1 MMNAFKICPHC
12 GKTWPSRALFLE
24 DADLEVIGY
33 QVDFEDIER
42 GLFLFNHHDC
52 KTTLAIPA
60 VSFKD
65 LHHGPFFSERQTGSK
80 SCPGYCLRQH
90 ELEACPAECACA
102 WVRDVL
108 QTIRQ
113 APKASRASQ
122 AATAAHR

>member
-1 MMNAFKICPHC
+1 MTNAFKICPHC
-12 GKTWPSRALFLE
+12 GKTWPSRDVFL
-24 DADLEVIGY
+24 ADPGLEVIGY
-33 QVDFEDIER
+33 QVDFEAIER

-60 VSFKD
+60 ARFKG
-65 LHHGPFFSERQTGSK
+65 LHHGPFFSERNTDSE

-90 ELEACPAECACA
+90 ELEPCPAECACA

-113 APKASRASQ
+113 RPKASQASQ
-122 AATAAHR
+122 TATAAHR

>member
-1 MMNAFKICPHC
+1 MMDAFKICPHC
-12 GKTWPSRALFLE
+12 GKTWPSRDVFL
-24 DADLEVIGY
+24 ADPGLEVIGY
-33 QVDFEDIER
+33 QVDFETIER

-60 VSFKD
+60 GSFKD
-65 LHHGPFFSERQTGSK
+65 LHHGPFFSERNTGTE
-80 SCPGYCLRQH
+80 SCPGYCLRRH
-90 ELEACPAECACA
+90 ELEPCPAECACA

-113 APKASRASQ
+113 RPKAGQAGQ